1 MARTETLRTYVYWK
15 NSKWSVPKHC
25 ELTTAGKFPNGPYRN
40 IANLRLLE
48 NSKLSVPKHC
58 ELMSIGKFQ
67 MVRSETLRT
76 YDFWKISKWSVPKH
90 CELTT
95 SGKFPNE
102 SVPKHCEL
110 TTSGKFPNSPYR
122 NIAMLQ
128 NRIPRNTEKSF
139 VGLRMRT

>member
-15 NSKWSVPKHC
+15 ISKWSVPKHC
-25 ELTTAGKFPNGPYRN
+25 ELTTYRNWKISKWSVPKHCELTSSVKFPNGPYRN

-48 NSKLSVPKHC
+48 N
-58 ELMSIGKFQ
+58 FQ
-67 MVRSETLRT
+67 MVRTETLQT
-76 YDFWKISKWSVPKH
+76 HDFWKISK
-90 CELTT
+90 
-95 SGKFPNE
+95 E

-110 TTSGKFPNSPYR
+110 TTTGKFPNSPYR